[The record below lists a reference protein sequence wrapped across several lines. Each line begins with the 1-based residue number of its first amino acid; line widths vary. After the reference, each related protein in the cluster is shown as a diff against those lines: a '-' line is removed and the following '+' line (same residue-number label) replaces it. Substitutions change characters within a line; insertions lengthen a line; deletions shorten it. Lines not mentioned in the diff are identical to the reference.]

1 MILMPVSPQSGLNYV
16 LEIHSDG
23 DRKWCIDRGWFH
35 AEFYVPIGCA
45 FLVMAAVC
53 CLPGVYGA
61 DIKSL
66 IATFAVLGMAALVR
80 GYIKSRVSTV
90 VEVDRKSKQITVT
103 RNGAFRV
110 RGAVTIPFEEAEVSL
125 AELKVVK
132 PRKTLYRWGV
142 VLQFRLEV
150 IAILA
155 CSKSEEQMSSAL
167 GEFSR
172 QLGLVQA
179 EGYFEYPCAQWVL

>member
-1 MILMPVSPQSGLNYV
+1 MAVV
-16 LEIHSDG
+16 L
-23 DRKWCIDRGWFH
+23 
-35 AEFYVPIGCA
+35 
-45 FLVMAAVC
+45 

-61 DIKSL
+61 DIKPL
-66 IATFAVLGMAALVR
+66 IATFAMLGVAALVR

-90 VEVDRKSKQITVT
+90 VEVDRKPKQVTVT

-110 RGAVTIPFEEAEVSL
+110 RGSVTIPFEEAELSL

-132 PRKTLYRWGV
+132 PRKTVYRWGV

-150 IAILA
+150 LAILA
-155 CSKSEEQMSSAL
+155 CSKSEEEMDLAL

-172 QLGLVQA
+172 QLGIEQA
-179 EGYFEYPCAQWVL
+179 EGYFEFPCAQWVL